1 MCLDFGDSYNSACT
15 TDEVE
20 NSNKMKTAEE
30 VADFEKE
37 FRPDDVGKE

>member
-1 MCLDFGDSYNSACT
+1 MCLDFGDNYNSSSS
-15 TDEVE
+15 TDKG